1 MGLDV
6 DTGERPLE
14 GLLVEAGR
22 LLGASLAVEDT
33 LRSVARLAV
42 PELADW
48 CVVDVE
54 EADGSI
60 RSYSSGHDDPAK
72 DRLLLDLRARH
83 RDARAEQGAPPSGAL
98 EVVAT
103 GQPRFYR
110 ALRAEQLATATEEEQ
125 SLWSGLNPIAW
136 MVVPLRSGEST
147 IGALTFL
154 SCDAERVY
162 DERDLPVAFELADRC
177 AQAIANAQAYESSES
192 SRALLDT
199 LFATVPI
206 ALGFVDT
213 DLRFRLVNER
223 LAELNGRPVADHL
236 GRPAGEVL
244 VRAGDTVVATFREV
258 LASGEAVVEREIV
271 GDDDRAYLG
280 SYAPVRVEGKTAGV
294 VCAITDVTERRAEL
308 QRTARLQAVTEQL
321 SAALT
326 ADEVAAVIIEAG
338 MQATGACC
346 GVLALRV
353 NERLMRVEH
362 RFGIPGNPPT
372 DLPLDVALPMPM
384 AVREGRPVLVDTR
397 DEWLRRFARP
407 PGGGFESF
415 AAVPLLFEGE
425 IPGCMGLGFP
435 DAGPFADADV
445 ALLVAIARQGAQ
457 ALDRARLYEERAY
470 VARTLQAGLL
480 PSELPDIPGLDVAV
494 RYRPVGDGAE
504 VGGDFYDLVPLDGD
518 VWLAAVGDVCGK
530 GTASAVLSGVVRSTI
545 RALAVRATAPREI
558 LRGVNEA
565 LLRESSSAALSTAA
579 CATLRFAG
587 RGVAVRISAGG
598 HPPPLVLRA
607 GGSVDVVEIGGPMLG
622 VQPGAELPE
631 TTLTLDPGDLLLLY
645 TDGVLDA
652 RRGRETFGEDRL
664 RDALTDAAGSD
675 AAATVDAID
684 AALRAFAPGP
694 PRDDKALLALRAR

>member
-1 MGLDV
+1 M
-6 DTGERPLE
+6 
-14 GLLVEAGR
+14 
-22 LLGASLAVEDT
+22 
-33 LRSVARLAV
+33 

-54 EADGSI
+54 EAGGSVH
-60 RSYSSGHDDPAK
+60 SFSSGHHDPAA

-83 RDARAEQGAPPSGAL
+83 R
-98 EVVAT
+98 AT
-103 GQPRFYR
+103 
-110 ALRAEQLATATEEEQ
+110 RAEQLTGASENERA
-125 SLWSGLNPIAW
+125 LWGRLNPIAW
-136 MVVPLRSGEST
+136 MVVPLRSGETT

-154 SCDAERVY
+154 SCDAGRVY

-223 LAELNGRPVADHL
+223 LAQLNGLPAAEHLGRPVADVL
-236 GRPAGEVL
+236 G
-244 VRAGDTVVATFREV
+244 RAGDTVVATFREV
-258 LASGEAVVEREIV
+258 LASGGAVVEREII
-271 GDDDRAYLG
+271 GDEDRAYLG
-280 SYAPVRVEGKTAGV
+280 SYAPVRVEGSIAGV
-294 VCAITDVTERRAEL
+294 VCAIADVTERRAEL

-372 DLPLDVALPMPM
+372 DLPLDVRLPMPT

-397 DEWLRRFARP
+397 DEWLERFPARP

-415 AAVPLLFEGE
+415 AAVPLLFEGA

-435 DAGPFADADV
+435 DAGPFDKADV

-480 PSELPDIPGLDVAV
+480 PSELPEIPGLDVAV

-530 GTASAVLSGVVRSTI
+530 GTAAAVLSGVVRSTI

-565 LLRESSSAALSTAA
+565 LLREASPAALSTAA

-607 GGSVDVVEIGGPMLG
+607 GGTVDTVEIGGPMLG
-622 VQPGAELPE
+622 VKPGAEPPE
-631 TTLTLDPGDLLLLY
+631 TTLTLEPGDLLLLS

-652 RRGRETFGEDRL
+652 RSGRETFGEDRL
-664 RDALTDAAGSD
+664 GQALAAAAGSD
-675 AAATVDAID
+675 AAATIEAIE
-684 AALRAFAPGP
+684 AAVRTFAPGP
-694 PRDDKALLALRAR
+694 PRDDKALLALRVR